1 LATSPN
7 YDRGSHDDALRDKQ
21 VLIVGVNYWPETTG
35 IGPYTTGFAEHL
47 AAAGARVTVVT
58 AVPHYPAWRIQAEYA
73 DGSRSRENRAGV
85 EIHRVVPRVPSRMT
99 ARSRAMFE
107 ASFAWLARS
116 TTRRMSRAD
125 AVLGIVPSLGGAA
138 VAASVASAWRAPCGV
153 IFQDLMGNSAQQS
166 GMAGRGVA
174 RLTTAIETAVARRAS
189 LVGVVASGFSS
200 FLASVGV
207 DQTRVRLLPNWCHI
221 SAPTRAR
228 AETRRELGWSNDEII
243 ALHAG
248 NMGAK
253 QALEN
258 VVEAARIADR
268 LNKRIRFVLMG
279 QGSRREAIEEQ
290 ARGVRSITF
299 REPAP
304 AGLFPDILAAADVLL
319 VNERASVRDMSLPS
333 KLTSYFAAG
342 RPVVAAARD
351 DGTTASELRRSAG
364 GLLVSPEQPQAL
376 LDAIEEA
383 SRLETSAELG
393 SAGKRYA
400 DQWLSEP
407 AAATRSVQFASELIA
422 LAN

>member
-1 LATSPN
+1 
-7 YDRGSHDDALRDKQ
+7 
-21 VLIVGVNYWPETTG
+21 
-35 IGPYTTGFAEHL
+35 
-47 AAAGARVTVVT
+47 
-58 AVPHYPAWRIQAEYA
+58 
-73 DGSRSRENRAGV
+73 
-85 EIHRVVPRVPSRMT
+85 
-99 ARSRAMFE
+99 
-107 ASFAWLARS
+107 
-116 TTRRMSRAD
+116 
-125 AVLGIVPSLGGAA
+125 
-138 VAASVASAWRAPCGV
+138 
-153 IFQDLMGNSAQQS
+153 
-166 GMAGRGVA
+166 
-174 RLTTAIETAVARRAS
+174 
-189 LVGVVASGFSS
+189 
-200 FLASVGV
+200 
-207 DQTRVRLLPNWCHI
+207 
-221 SAPTRAR
+221 
-228 AETRRELGWSNDEII
+228 
-243 ALHAG
+243 
-248 NMGAK
+248 
-253 QALEN
+253 
-258 VVEAARIADR
+258 